1 MKTLL
6 LSLLA
11 TAAFSSSTF
20 AAESTVTLNFKN
32 ITLTS
37 QDSGAAMID
46 LTNEIRKQSPQT
58 NISGLRIK
66 SAVITGQPSF
76 LGATV
81 VLLVSGQ
88 AIDSQTADSSVQTL
102 NLSTNL
108 PNTPAPWVLA
118 VRGQMSL
125 QQVKL
130 TLDAQLSDAPL
141 QSSPVTQQPN
151 PTDSQPTAPVSKS
164 PFAVGEKVI
173 AVSSSSGIIDY
184 VTFAGADGNG
194 FYTVTYQGTNYDG
207 WSLDQLAKTS
217 GCSANICVGKHVN
230 YRGQDLTV
238 IGLLSNGDFVMDNSF
253 KEEKTVLTKEDLAS
267 ADSLPGVV
275 IPTPMPAP
283 RSRFHVGENI
293 YYVDNGNRV
302 ASVTVNRIRSDG
314 SVDIEMNDRLYTI
327 KNTAQLGQKRACA
340 GNSFCTGDQVTAI
353 SRDGRGYRATIM
365 GVQSDRMV
373 IVSFAGQ
380 NGLVGNWP
388 VSYLRR

>member
-1 MKTLL
+1 
-6 LSLLA
+6 
-11 TAAFSSSTF
+11 
-20 AAESTVTLNFKN
+20 
-32 ITLTS
+32 
-37 QDSGAAMID
+37 
-46 LTNEIRKQSPQT
+46 
-58 NISGLRIK
+58 
-66 SAVITGQPSF
+66 
-76 LGATV
+76 
-81 VLLVSGQ
+81 
-88 AIDSQTADSSVQTL
+88 
-102 NLSTNL
+102 
-108 PNTPAPWVLA
+108 
-118 VRGQMSL
+118 
-125 QQVKL
+125 
-130 TLDAQLSDAPL
+130 
-141 QSSPVTQQPN
+141 
-151 PTDSQPTAPVSKS
+151 
-164 PFAVGEKVI
+164 VGEKVI

-253 KEEKTVLTKEDLAS
+253 KEEKTVLTKEDLTS